1 MIDYD
6 SFFESFGSHELSLFN
21 CFLWV
26 FAFVFAFIFRLF
38 QLFSLSFVCLFV
50 YGILFFQL
58 SFFTFSQPS
67 SLFISPHEDQT
78 IPRMRQFLLRPTQA
92 IVRCYART
100 SIEIDVSVFLESL
113 FGDIG
118 AFAWSMVIDWS
129 IFWNMVR

>member
-6 SFFESFGSHELSLFN
+6 SFFESFGSHELSYLTF
-21 CFLWV
+21 FLW
-26 FAFVFAFIFRLF
+26 FSPSSLLSFFIF
-38 QLFSLSFVCLFV
+38 FSSSAYRSFV

-58 SFFTFSQPS
+58 SFFTFSRPS
-67 SLFISPHEDQT
+67 SLFISPREDQT
-78 IPRMRQFLLRPTQA
+78 IPHMRQFLLRPTQA